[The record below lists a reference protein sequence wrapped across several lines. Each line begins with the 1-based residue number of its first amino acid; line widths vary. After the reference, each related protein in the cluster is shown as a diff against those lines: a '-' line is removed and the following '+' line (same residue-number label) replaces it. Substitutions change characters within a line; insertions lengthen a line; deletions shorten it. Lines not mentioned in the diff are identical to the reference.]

1 MATFTLPTSKNIW
14 NFDPT
19 SIGGCTLWLDG
30 ADSNTIVTTVGGSTP
45 AVPGGSVAQWRDK
58 SIMANHASQ
67 ATAGNQPIRDA
78 TNGLA
83 FTGSSSQ
90 FLQLA
95 NAGATYLPTGATN
108 GTYFTVSAI
117 NRDATIACPIIS
129 HGTTGDSRSRT
140 VYDRISV
147 SSTSFTT
154 LMGSLITEGTNI
166 NGPNP
171 FSSNQ
176 FGVPA
181 VVSPHIIT
189 LNVNNLIASVWIS
202 GTPATTTNIDIQN
215 TTTVVDTATTTA
227 YIGRNLPAGA
237 FGYYYGKIYEVLVF
251 NTTLSNIDRQIIEG
265 YLAYKW
271 NLIDSLPTTHPY
283 YNNKIRHSFIPPA
296 MSYCSLWLDAAD
308 RSTTYKESTFATL
321 AGQSDRVGGWLD
333 KSGFGNYAYNS
344 TPDAELTKPI
354 LISNVLRFSGN
365 SFMVIPNNRII
376 TLPIETNAGT
386 YFVVSKTTQA
396 TEATTPQVVFSYG
409 TTELNPNN
417 TGFRQMFYRDGLTL
431 DPPAPG
437 LKSFAFDTFQSN
449 RVSDTTDLRDQL
461 SMVSATQNTTTTA
474 GWLNGNPFS
483 DGTTP
488 TSSTLQVGKIT
499 SEERFGFIGAGVN
512 DSDATAFYLTGD
524 IGEILVFNAVLPTN
538 QRENI
543 EGYLAWK
550 WGLQA
555 LLPTTHSYTLANYF
569 YNNTRPFLRNFVPT
583 DISNCVMWFDGADL
597 TSMFTNTLGTTQ
609 VSGTGSLVRFWRDK
623 SNSGNN
629 LISDAPTNSP
639 TITTSSNPRGFDLI
653 FDGDDYLSNTNVA
666 NNSNTYTKIFVFRR
680 NDTGVSTNQYQRV
693 FSYGST
699 TGDFSASD
707 PTGFHF
713 QSANTQTAYLGYKSN
728 TGTGNVT
735 LALNTYH
742 IVTIVA
748 SPLTMSIFTNGSLTA
763 TLTLTLS
770 NVNTNFNGT
779 TFRLGTNFSVLSNG
793 GWPGAI
799 NEVISYNRQ
808 LSVTEYR
815 QVEGYLAWKWGLRSS
830 LPATHPFSK
839 FPTPSLTPLQPE
851 LQLYKNTFDPSDLSP
866 DIWFDAQDRSMM
878 GVDTNGRIVQWKNKG
893 SATSCG
899 FLSIPSYASRS
910 LNATETNSNALTV
923 SGPLLSTTT
932 SINTPTSDYL
942 DFSTGSYPI
951 TTASVSGT
959 TMTITLG
966 APTTVNV
973 TGGSIAAFSLSTL
986 RGTNTSTLATI
997 YFTEQLVP
1005 PFSVGS
1011 QIVVAGTVNSSAT
1024 VLNET
1029 WTVVSC
1035 TPFYVTFTLVGAT
1048 IGSLTTQGTIR
1059 SSTLVN
1065 IATVNYTT
1073 TASKQPF
1080 IAGQTIATISGMTP
1094 AGLNGTTP
1102 TLLTAGPNQ
1111 FQFLTSV
1118 ATGTISSAGT
1128 ITNAVVPHNIPS
1140 GRQIAVG
1147 FANGST
1153 FFGASTST
1161 NPYFLIDSLD
1171 KLTQYFSGRG
1181 TYYIVASVPAPNT
1194 LTITVPSGLPD
1205 GAVNILAG
1213 RVDYGEILSSN
1224 AGAALALVSAPYANS
1239 TAGVNNANT
1248 LSSSGNT
1255 STSATVTFTPS
1266 SRYYNQSF
1274 IAGDTI
1280 NISGVTNPTTYN
1292 GTWYVTAGTSTSVT
1306 FETTTTLANMVSTAG
1321 TLSRVQNIMPS
1332 GCHGIIS
1339 ISVSGTTATVTYNN
1353 FGVAINGTTNGIP
1366 HANGNPFE
1374 INHAIYIAGTTATGG
1389 SSSDIFNGTFTVTRE
1404 SIDVGRTG
1412 TVQFTIAGQA
1422 GASATIG
1429 IICRGSGGTAGLS
1442 GAFPTTSCTINSTN
1456 AVVNFARQPIIPFV
1470 VGQQIRIASTVSSG
1484 TNINGLRTVT
1494 AATPGSVTFDIASGT
1509 GSITTQGTI
1518 SAGMVNVSV
1527 GGSYS
1532 SPNLTLNLTQTLSS
1546 PFPVGT
1552 WVVVYGVVPVANNG
1566 YWQVTGGNTTS
1577 VQLSVPGGSGP
1588 ITNTTG
1594 TVSYALQMSC
1604 GTMTQHG
1611 LSPGDVVFISGSQYA
1626 FVTAGANY
1634 PGVSSIPYTI
1644 IETPSAY
1651 RYTILPRSNYYQP
1664 VSVQGFSTSV
1674 GPVYSNE
1681 SPVVTFFPIVGYCL
1695 ENTRSQAS
1703 SGIFNSTNATMLY
1716 MSHFYTNAAKSTENG
1731 QGTLFSTSTTVNGN
1745 SANSLASL
1753 GIQYLFSSAP
1763 RYNLFRNGQ
1772 RMRGPNSDSYYQ
1784 TDTFLGSNLNSFRP
1798 AVIACNFT
1806 PNTVNDMT
1814 PQTLAFSL
1822 LGTRLENTFRSSP
1835 NNGNVAIQVSNQ
1847 TGTVVN
1853 ATWLSN
1859 VATLTLILN
1868 SNNYFFVG
1876 NSITV
1881 QNIVPSGF
1889 NGTFTVTGSTTGA
1902 TSGALT
1908 YTGWTVNTITYALAS
1923 NPVAAYT
1930 AGTGRVLLNTTTSL
1944 STNHFRIGA
1953 ATQATNAFDINSFM
1967 NMSNYYSQGIGDIIA
1982 FNRILTTE
1990 ERQLLEG
1997 WVSQK
2002 YNSQLYLAQNQ
2013 SAVKSDTTF
2022 RVTQASYTGSG
2033 PYVNTITFTSTANNQ
2048 FSFNAPI
2055 TITGCTEAT
2064 TLNGT
2069 WAVTN
2074 SSNTTATFFSPTIIL
2089 PSTPLTITSVTN
2101 VTGITVANTFI
2112 HPYRLNPVGI
2122 SPSLDLTKTYTQGLA
2137 TWFDAANSSTIGF
2150 SSGNLVRS
2158 WTSAGGN
2165 ISALTLTQATIA
2177 NQPTLDQNVQNGL
2190 PGIKFIRGTISG
2202 STYPNSSNLTTA
2214 TSFNMNQFTTISSNN
2229 DHTNF
2234 AVVKF
2239 TIDPTINQ
2247 TVIIIT
2253 NGSARPYLLKGGN
2266 IEYFNGTPNS
2276 VLYSPTLSIN
2286 VPYIITAYRR
2296 GTKRGA
2302 IILGNGNRVIIEST
2316 FTNQIM
2322 NVTTRLSIGGFSTTP
2337 SANNDP
2343 FEGYIHEFAAFRYAL
2358 TDQAIYQI
2366 EGYLAWKWGLQR
2378 SLPTTHPYYKV
2389 RP

>member
-45 AVPGGSVAQWRDK
+45 ALPGGSVAQWIDK

-67 ATAGNQPIRDA
+67 GTAGNQPIREAD
-78 TNGLA
+78 NSLS
-83 FTGSSSQ
+83 FDRFYFH

-147 SSTSFTT
+147 SSTIFNTF
-154 LMGSLITEGTNI
+154 MGSLITEGTNTTGF
-166 NGPNP
+166 NAVSN
-171 FSSNQ
+171 NQ

-181 VVSPHIIT
+181 IVSPHIIT

-202 GTPATTTNIDIQN
+202 GTPATAPNADIQN

-251 NTTLSNIDRQIIEG
+251 NTTLSNTDRQIIEG

-283 YNNKIRHSFIPPA
+283 YNNKIRHSFVPPA

-333 KSGFGNYAYNS
+333 KSGFRNYAYNS
-344 TPDAELTKPI
+344 TPDAELSKPI

-365 SFMVIPNNRII
+365 SFMVIPNDRII

-396 TEATTPQVVFSYG
+396 TETTTPQVVFSYG
-409 TTELNPNN
+409 TTELDPNN
-417 TGFRQMFYRDGLTL
+417 GGLRQMFYRDGADGT
-431 DPPAPG
+431 PAG
-437 LKSFAFDTFQSN
+437 TKSFAFDTFQTN
-449 RVSDTTDLRDQL
+449 RVFDTTDLRETL

-474 GWLNGNPFS
+474 GWLNGNPFLG
-483 DGTTP
+483 GTTP

-499 SEERFGFIGAGVN
+499 LGERFGFIGAGVY
-512 DSDATAFYLTGD
+512 DSDDSDVTAFYLTGD

-555 LLPTTHSYTLANYF
+555 LLPATHSYTLANYF

-583 DISNCVMWFDGADL
+583 DISSCVMWFDGADL
-597 TSMFTNTLGTTQ
+597 TTMFQNTAGTTA
-609 VSGTGSLVRFWRDK
+609 VTGTGQSVQLWRDK
-623 SNSGNN
+623 SGVGNN
-629 LISDAPTNSP
+629 LTSP
-639 TITTSSNPRGFDLI
+639 SLSQSPILTTSTNPRGLDMV
-653 FDGDDYLSNTNVA
+653 FDGGDYLSNTALVND
-666 NNSNTYTKIFVFRR
+666 SNTYTKILVFYRT
-680 NDTGVSTNQYQRV
+680 DGTSTNQFQRL
-693 FSYGST
+693 FCYGTT
-699 TGDFSASD
+699 TGDFQASD
-707 PTGFHF
+707 PSGINVQAGGPITTMILF
-713 QSANTQTAYLGYKSN
+713 KSN
-728 TGTGNVT
+728 TGATFPIAT
-735 LALNTYH
+735 NTYY
-742 IVTIVA
+742 IMTIVA
-748 SPLTMSIFTNGSLTA
+748 TPLTMSLFLNGSSTA
-763 TLTLTLS
+763 TPTITLP
-770 NVNTNFNGT
+770 NTNFNAT
-779 TFRLGTNFSVLSNG
+779 TFRLGASFFG
-793 GWPGAI
+793 GQNWPGRI

-808 LSVTEYR
+808 LSVSEYR
-815 QVEGYLAWKWGLRSS
+815 EVEGYLAWKWGLRSS

-851 LQLYKNTFDPSDLSP
+851 LQLYKNTFNPSDLAP

-893 SATSCG
+893 TATSCG

-932 SINTPTSDYL
+932 STNTPTSDYL

-951 TTASVSGT
+951 TAASVSGT
-959 TMTITLG
+959 TMTLTLG

-986 RGTNTSTLATI
+986 RGTNTATLATI

-1005 PFSVGS
+1005 PFNVGS

-1024 VLNET
+1024 VLNGT

-1035 TPFYVTFTLVGAT
+1035 TPFYVTFTLTGAT

-1073 TASKQPF
+1073 TAIKQPF

-1094 AGLNGTTP
+1094 GGLNGTTP
-1102 TLLTAGPNQ
+1102 TILTAGPSQ

-1118 ATGTISSAGT
+1118 ATGTISSTGT

-1147 FANGST
+1147 FANGTT
-1153 FFGASTST
+1153 FSDGSTST
-1161 NPYFLIDSLD
+1161 NLYFLIDSLD
-1171 KLTQYFSGRG
+1171 KLAQQFSGRG
-1181 TYYIVASVPAPNT
+1181 TYYIVDSVPVANPNT
-1194 LTITVPSGLPD
+1194 LTITIPSGLPN
-1205 GAVNILAG
+1205 GALRIVAG

-1224 AGAALALVSAPYANS
+1224 AGAALAGVSAPYANS
-1239 TAGVNNANT
+1239 TGGVNNVNT

-1255 STSATVTFTPS
+1255 STSATVTFTPA
-1266 SRYYNQSF
+1266 RRFYNQSF

-1280 NISGVTNPTTYN
+1280 NISGVTSQTAYN

-1306 FETTTTLANMVSTAG
+1306 FETTTTLPTITSAAG
-1321 TLSRVQNIMPS
+1321 TLSRVQHIIPS
-1332 GCHGIIS
+1332 GCYGIRS
-1339 ISVSGTTATVTYNN
+1339 ISVSGTTATVSYNN
-1353 FGVAINGTTNGIP
+1353 FGVAINGTTGGIP
-1366 HANGNPFE
+1366 HANGNPFKV
-1374 INHAIYIAGTTATGG
+1374 NHAIYIAGTTATGG
-1389 SSSDIFNGTFTVTRE
+1389 SSSEIFNGTFTVTRE
-1404 SIDVGRTG
+1404 SIDVGPIG

-1422 GASATIG
+1422 GASATSG

-1442 GAFPTTSCTINSTN
+1442 GAFPTTSCTINPTN
-1456 AVVNFARQPIIPFV
+1456 AVVNFVRQPIIPFV
-1470 VGQQIRIASTVSSG
+1470 VGQQIRIAGTISSG

-1509 GSITTQGTI
+1509 GSITNQGTI

-1552 WVVVYGVVPVANNG
+1552 WVVVYGVTPVANNG
-1566 YWQVTGGNTTS
+1566 YWQVTGGTTTT

-1588 ITNTTG
+1588 ISNATG
-1594 TVSYALQMSC
+1594 TVSFALQMSC

-1611 LSPGDVVFISGSQYA
+1611 LSPGDVVMPSFSQYP
-1626 FVTAGANY
+1626 FFNAGVNY

-1651 RYTILPRSNYYQP
+1651 RYTILPRFNYYQP
-1664 VSVQGFSTSV
+1664 VSVQGLSTSV
-1674 GPVYSNE
+1674 GPVYVNE
-1681 SPVVTFFPIVGYCL
+1681 TPVVTFFPIVGYCL

-1716 MSHFYTNAAKSTENG
+1716 MSHFYMNSAKSTENG

-1763 RYNLFRNGQ
+1763 RYNVFRNGA
-1772 RMRGPNSDSYYQ
+1772 RMRGPGSDSYYQ
-1784 TDTFLGSNLNSFRP
+1784 NDTFLGSNLNSFRP

-1822 LGTRLENTFRSSP
+1822 LGTRLENTFRSST
-1835 NNGNVAIQVSNQ
+1835 NNGNAAIQVSNQ

-1908 YTGWTVNTITYALAS
+1908 YTGWTVNTITYVLAS

-1967 NMSNYYSQGIGDIIA
+1967 NMSNYYTQGIGDIIA

-2055 TITGCTEAT
+2055 TISGCTEAT
-2064 TLNGT
+2064 GLNGT

-2074 SSNTTATFFSPTIIL
+2074 SSNTTARFFSPTIIL

-2112 HPYRLNPVGI
+2112 HPYRANPATI
-2122 SPSLDLTKTYTQGLA
+2122 SPILNLTQLYSQGLA

-2150 SSGNLVRS
+2150 ASSNNVNS
-2158 WTSAGGN
+2158 WTSSGGN
-2165 ISALTLTQATIA
+2165 LALTLVPNGT
-2177 NQPTLDQNVQNGL
+2177 NYPTLVQDAQNGL
-2190 PGIKFIRGTISG
+2190 PGVRFTSSGTPLG
-2202 STYPNSSNLTTA
+2202 
-2214 TSFNMNQFTTISSNN
+2214 TSFIYAINQFSTVSTNN
-2229 DHTNF
+2229 E
-2234 AVVKF
+2234 F
-2239 TIDPTINQ
+2239 TIITVYKQPTF
-2247 TVIIIT
+2247 TSSRVISNII
-2253 NGSARPYLLKGGN
+2253 GSASDPRLLAYTNQFSYRNTTTEQTKNYTANVDGQTY
-2266 IEYFNGTPNS
+2266 IS
-2276 VLYSPTLSIN
+2276 VY
-2286 VPYIITAYRR
+2286 YRR
-2296 GTKRGA
+2296 GNSLLVRDNGLADTGA
-2302 IILGNGNRVIIEST
+2302 TTSG
-2316 FTNQIM
+2316 TN
-2322 NVTTRLSIGGFSTTP
+2322 LSIPTSIGSSFGVTLGAYAVTSPTT
-2337 SANNDP
+2337 SS
-2343 FEGYIHEFAAFRYAL
+2343 FAGDIYEHIIFRYAL
-2358 TDQAIYQI
+2358 TDQEIFPI

>member
-1 MATFTLPTSKNIW
+1 MAQYGAVAEASKNIW
-14 NFDPT
+14 DFDPT
-19 SIGGCTLWLDG
+19 SIAGCVLWLDG
-30 ADSNTIVTTVGGSTP
+30 ADSNTILAAAGGAP
-45 AVPGGSVAQWRDK
+45 AAVGGSVAQWRDK

-67 ATAGNQPIRDA
+67 ATAGNRPTRA
-78 TNGLA
+78 ASGLG
-83 FTGSSSQ
+83 FLKTSSQ
-90 FLQLA
+90 FFNL
-95 NAGATYLPTGATN
+95 NADATFLPTGISN
-108 GTYFTVSAI
+108 GTYFTVSKLAGS
-117 NRDATIACPIIS
+117 TVGLY
-129 HGTTGDSRSRT
+129 GTFGNGSFTDSAARSM
-140 VYDRISV
+140 YDRISTNDP
-147 SSTSFTT
+147 S
-154 LMGSLITEGTNI
+154 MGMFITEAFNR
-166 NGPNP
+166 NGPN
-171 FSSNQ
+171 
-176 FGVPA
+176 
-181 VVSPHIIT
+181 VVSVNQTAVSHPNSLHIT
-189 LNVNNLIASVWIS
+189 STCVNNLVASGWIT
-202 GTPATTTNIDIQN
+202 GTPMNITSIVDLQN
-215 TTTVVDTATTTA
+215 TVTPVNTGTTA
-227 YIGRNLPAGA
+227 AYVGTG
-237 FGYYYGKIYEVLVF
+237 FGNVSFYNGNIYEVLVF
-251 NTTLSNIDRQIIEG
+251 NTSLSNADRQTIEG
-265 YLAYKW
+265 YLAHKW
-271 NLIDSLPTTHPY
+271 NLSTGLPTSHPY
-283 YNNKIRHSFIPPA
+283 YNNGITHSFVPPSLA
-296 MSYCSLWLDAAD
+296 YCSLWLDAAD
-308 RSTTYKESTFATL
+308 MSTLYTSESGVLTTPAVNNGDL
-321 AGQSDRVGGWLD
+321 VGTWLD
-333 KSGFGNYAYNS
+333 KSGFNNYAYS
-344 TPDAELTKPI
+344 TGAGNIPQLNLNAINGKSTI
-354 LISNVLRFSGN
+354 RTSSGN
-365 SFMVIPNNRII
+365 FMSLVIGAADR
-376 TLPIETNAGT
+376 LPLDANAGT
-386 YFVVSKTTQA
+386 YFTVSRTTL
-396 TEATTPQVVFSYG
+396 TTPSNEQVIFGYG
-409 TTELNPNN
+409 TIDSNPNRNRMRQVFYSN
-417 TGFRQMFYRDGLTL
+417 TNTL
-431 DPPAPG
+431 
-437 LKSFAFDTFQSN
+437 AFDTTQSN
-449 RVSDTTDLRDQL
+449 RVTDATVL
-461 SMVSATQNTTTTA
+461 SNTVVMMSATQNSTTTS
-474 GWLNGNPFS
+474 GWRNGNPFS
-483 DGTTP
+483 GPVPTNETMQIGTGGTRIG
-488 TSSTLQVGKIT
+488 T
-499 SEERFGFIGAGVN
+499 IGAGYDYNTDVRQ
-512 DSDATAFYLTGD
+512 DFFEGD
-524 IGEILVFNAVLPTN
+524 LAEIIVFNSVLSTA
-538 QRENI
+538 QRQQV

-555 LLPTTHSYTLANYF
+555 SLPSTHPYALANYF
-569 YNNTRPFLRNFVPT
+569 YTVTRPFSRNFVPT
-583 DISNCVMWFDGADL
+583 DISECVMWYDGADL
-597 TSMFTNTLGTTQ
+597 SSMFTNTLGTTA
-609 VSGTGSLVRFWRDK
+609 VTGNGDIVRFWRDK
-623 SNSGNN
+623 SGTGNN
-629 LISDAPTNSP
+629 
-639 TITTSSNPRGFDLI
+639 ITTTGTGPTLTTSANPRGFDMNHAT
-653 FDGDDYLSNTNVA
+653 GNLSKTDVV
-666 NNSNTYTKIFVFRR
+666 NNSNTYTKIIVFRR
-680 NDTGVSTNQYQRV
+680 PNNPANPSNQFQRL
-693 FSYGST
+693 FSYAT
-699 TGDFSASD
+699 TVGDQRSHEAS
-707 PTGFHF
+707 GFHV
-713 QSANTQTAYLGYKSN
+713 QASGSQTSYQLFKSN
-728 TGTGNVT
+728 TGSGAFTILT
-735 LALNTYH
+735 DTYY
-742 IVTIVA
+742 IATIVA
-748 SPLTMSIFTNGSLTA
+748 TPLTMSLFLNGALTA
-763 TLTLTLS
+763 AISITLP
-770 NVNTNFNGT
+770 NTNFSGT
-779 TFRLGTNFSVLSNG
+779 TFRLGNSFTSGQL
-793 GWPGAI
+793 WPGFI

-808 LSVTEYR
+808 LSAVEY
-815 QVEGYLAWKWGLRSS
+815 QEIEGYLAWKWGLRSS
-830 LPATHPFSK
+830 LPTTHPFYK
-839 FPTPSLTPLQPE
+839 FPTPSLTPIHPE

-893 SATSCG
+893 TATSCG

-932 SINTPTSDYL
+932 STNTPTSDYL

-951 TTASVSGT
+951 TAASLSGT
-959 TMTITLG
+959 TMTLTLG

-986 RGTNTSTLATI
+986 RGTNTTTLATI

-1024 VLNET
+1024 VLNGT

-1048 IGSLTTQGTIR
+1048 AGSLTTQGTIR

-1073 TASKQPF
+1073 TAIKQPF

-1094 AGLNGTTP
+1094 GGLNGTTP
-1102 TLLTAGPNQ
+1102 TILTAGPSQ

-1171 KLTQYFSGRG
+1171 KLAQQFSGRG
-1181 TYYIVASVPAPNT
+1181 TYYIVNSVPAPNT
-1194 LTITVPSGLPD
+1194 LTITVPSGLPA

-1224 AGAALALVSAPYANS
+1224 AGAALTGVSAPYANS

-1280 NISGVTNPTTYN
+1280 NISGVTSQTAYN

-1306 FETTTTLANMVSTAG
+1306 FETTTTLPTITSAAG
-1321 TLSRVQNIMPS
+1321 TLSRVQNIIPS
-1332 GCHGIIS
+1332 GCYGIRS
-1339 ISVSGTTATVTYNN
+1339 ISVSGTTATVSYNN
-1353 FGVAINGTTNGIP
+1353 FGVSINQN
-1366 HANGNPFE
+1366 ANGNPFKVG
-1374 INHAIYIAGTTATGG
+1374 HAIYIAGTTATGG

-1404 SIDVGRTG
+1404 SNDSGSSG

-1422 GASATIG
+1422 GASATTG

-1442 GAFPTTSCTINSTN
+1442 GAFPTTSCTINPTN
-1456 AVVNFARQPIIPFV
+1456 AVVEFVRQPIIPFV
-1470 VGQQIRIASTVSSG
+1470 VGQQIRIAGTVSSG
-1484 TNINGLRTVT
+1484 TDINGVRTVT
-1494 AATPGSVTFDIASGT
+1494 AATPGSVTFDITSGT
-1509 GSITTQGTI
+1509 GSITTEGTI
-1518 SAGMVNVSV
+1518 SAGMLVVTS
-1527 GGSYS
+1527 GTYS
-1532 SPNLTLNLTQTLSS
+1532 SPTLTLNFSPSLSS
-1546 PFPVGT
+1546 AFPIGT

-1611 LSPGDVVFISGSQYA
+1611 LSPGDVVFISTSQYP
-1626 FVTAGANY
+1626 FFTAGANY
-1634 PGVSSIPYTI
+1634 PGVTSMPYTI

-1664 VSVQGFSTSV
+1664 VSAQGFSTSV

-1681 SPVVTFFPIVGYCL
+1681 NPLVTFFPIVGYCL

-1716 MSHFYTNAAKSTENG
+1716 MSHFYMNSAKSTENG

-1753 GIQYLFSSAP
+1753 GIQYLFASAP
-1763 RYNLFRNGQ
+1763 RYNVFRNGQ
-1772 RMRGPNSDSYYQ
+1772 RMRGPGSDSYYQ
-1784 TDTFLGSNLNSFRP
+1784 NDTFLGSNSNSFRP
-1798 AVIACNFT
+1798 AVISCNFT

-1822 LGTRLENTFRSSP
+1822 LGTRLENTFRNST
-1835 NNGNVAIQVSNQ
+1835 NNGNASIQVSNQ

-1868 SNNYFFVG
+1868 SNNYFSVG

-1881 QNIVPSGF
+1881 QNIISTGF

-1923 NPVAAYT
+1923 NPGTYT
-1930 AGTGRVLLNTTTSL
+1930 AGTGIVLLNTTTSL
-1944 STNHFRIGA
+1944 TTNHFRIGA

-2002 YNSQLYLAQNQ
+2002 YNSQVHLGS

-2048 FSFNAPI
+2048 FSFNTPI

-2064 TLNGT
+2064 GLNGT

-2074 SSNTTATFFSPTIIL
+2074 SSNTTARFFSPTIIL

-2137 TWFDAANSSTIGF
+2137 TWFDAANSSTILF
-2150 SSGNLVRS
+2150 SSGNSVNS
-2158 WTSAGGN
+2158 WTSSGGN
-2165 ISALTLTQATIA
+2165 ISGLTLAQATTA
-2177 NQPTLDQNVQNGL
+2177 NQPTLVQNALNGL
-2190 PGIKFIRGTISG
+2190 PGLRFVRGTLSG
-2202 STYPNSSNLTTA
+2202 STYPSASNLSSTLQTYNFNQFVTLYPSLEFTVFTVLNPSVLGISASVVNILGPGNTFILVKNDRYAVSTSSSVNLVYSPALLANQSYIIVSTRRGNVLRNIITGNGSRNIVSSTSGNINTTTLTNYRVVMSGYSSNPAL
-2214 TSFNMNQFTTISSNN
+2214 
-2229 DHTNF
+2229 
-2234 AVVKF
+2234 
-2239 TIDPTINQ
+2239 
-2247 TVIIIT
+2247 
-2253 NGSARPYLLKGGN
+2253 
-2266 IEYFNGTPNS
+2266 
-2276 VLYSPTLSIN
+2276 
-2286 VPYIITAYRR
+2286 
-2296 GTKRGA
+2296 
-2302 IILGNGNRVIIEST
+2302 
-2316 FTNQIM
+2316 
-2322 NVTTRLSIGGFSTTP
+2322 
-2337 SANNDP
+2337 NNDP
-2343 FEGYIHEFAAFRYAL
+2343 FDGDIYEHMIFRYAL
-2358 TDQAIYQI
+2358 TDQAIFQI
-2366 EGYLAWKWGLQR
+2366 EGYLAWKWGLQT
-2378 SLPTTHPYYKV
+2378 SLPTTHPYYTV